1 MRYSLHPEASAELE
15 AAAAHYAEHA
25 SPLIAE
31 AFLLDFERSVGLLV
45 ANPLIGSTIGS
56 GLRLLHFARFPY
68 SIIYET
74 VEQQGL
80 QIYAVAHQHRQ
91 PGYWSD
97 RR

>member
-1 MRYSLHPEASAELE
+1 MRYLLHPEASAELE
-15 AAAAHYAEHA
+15 AAAGHYAEHA

-31 AFLLDFERSVGLLV
+31 AFLLDFERTVDLLI
-45 ANPLIGSTIGS
+45 ASPLIGSAVGS

-74 VEQQGL
+74 VEPQGL
-80 QIYAVAHQHRQ
+80 QIHAVAHQHRQ

>member
-15 AAAAHYAEHA
+15 AAARHYAEHA

-31 AFLLDFERSVGLLV
+31 AFLLDFERTVDLLA
-45 ANPLIGSTIGS
+45 ANPLIGSVVGS

-68 SIIYET
+68 TVIYET
-74 VEQQGL
+74 DESQGL

-91 PGYWSD
+91 PRYWSE